1 MILRHI
7 LRHPMLTFP
16 TRLLGF
22 AILALGLAAG
32 ALVHAAEAPA
42 TLPALYVI
50 GDSTA
55 ANHTRTP
62 TIQGWGTPFLDYFDP
77 AKITAVNAARG
88 GRSTR
93 TFITEGSLDVLVAK
107 LKPRDFVLV
116 QFGHN
121 DVFALNDTNAR
132 GTLHGLGDE
141 TEELDN
147 VATKKHEVVRTF
159 GWYLRKMIAD
169 IRAKGAEPIVLTLT
183 LRFRYNPDGS
193 LERNPDPKLDL
204 SNANRFTAPSIFSVW
219 STEVALAARAPL
231 LDVHNLIAD
240 RYEKEGKDVVATYF
254 NSPRDPTHR
263 NPLGAAVDAELTLAA
278 LKTLKGPTFDT
289 FLSTKGRAVPP
300 AAAKYVFP

>member
-1 MILRHI
+1 MKLIRV
-7 LRHPMLTFP
+7 
-16 TRLLGF
+16 LL
-22 AILALGLAAG
+22 LALACAWL
-32 ALVHAAEAPA
+32 LHAADPPA
-42 TLPALYVI
+42 ALPALYVI

-55 ANHTRTP
+55 AHHTRTP

-77 AKITAVNAARG
+77 ARITAVNAARG

-93 TFITEGSLDVLVAK
+93 TFITEGSLDALVAK
-107 LKPRDFVLV
+107 LRPGDIVLV

-121 DVFALNDTNAR
+121 DVFALNDNIAR

-141 TEELDN
+141 TEAIDN
-147 VATKKHEVVRTF
+147 VATKKPEVVHTF

-169 IRAKGAEPIVLTLT
+169 IRAKGAEPIILTLT

-193 LERNPDPKLDL
+193 LERHPDPKLDL
-204 SNANRFTAPSIFSVW
+204 SNTNRFTAPSIYSVW
-219 STEVALAARAPL
+219 SAEVARAARAPL

-240 RYEKEGKDVVATYF
+240 RYEREGKEVVATYF

-278 LKTLKGPTFDT
+278 LRTLKGPAFDA
-289 FLSTKGRAVPP
+289 FLSAKGKLVPP
-300 AAAKYVFP
+300 ADPKYVFP